1 MWPVLLADVF
11 EVGGLLGLLVLI
23 LDIIAIASVLMGR
36 GSLMHKLIWTLVII
50 FLPVLGLILYFL
62 FGRGA
67 QDA

>member
-23 LDIIAIASVLMGR
+23 LDIFAIASVLMGR
-36 GSLMHKLIWTLVII
+36 GSVMHKLIWTLVII